1 MLYDKLDARAKQN
14 RISFAMPGHKGG
26 KWIPERLQ
34 GLLEIDGTE
43 LPGTDNMHHPEGIL
57 RESLDAIATAY
68 GAAHSYFSVNGS
80 SAGILSALHFAASR
94 SSEILIDRNC
104 HASAINALCLTG
116 LSPIYL
122 YPQSV
127 PSFGITGAVLP
138 EDIAAA
144 LASHPAAGFVFLTS
158 PNYFGI
164 CSDIRAIAG
173 IVHAAGKL
181 LIVDEAHGAHFGFS
195 PLLPESAV
203 RQGADIVIQ
212 SAHKTLPAP
221 NQTALIHI
229 SSRIDPAKFSRWYSL
244 FQTTSP
250 SYPLMALTDYAVH
263 FQAECGTEV
272 YQTLHEQIS
281 RLETPFPMLSV
292 GTAHHDFT
300 RLVFHT
306 AAFGIHGYDAA
317 AYLDKQGIDVEMA
330 DCNNVVC
337 IATGGNTDADFAA
350 LETALS
356 ACPRGNAAPLFLA
369 PPHARQVMLPR
380 EAFLSPTELLP
391 PEKAA
396 GRISAAVVAS
406 FPPCVPILAPGEE
419 ITQAH
424 IVYLRE
430 IQRLG
435 GSVTGFENGNF
446 RVVQQ
451 SHFL

>member
-1 MLYDKLDARAKQN
+1 MLYDALAARAKQN

-26 KWIPERLQ
+26 KWIPKQLH

-43 LPGTDNMHHPEGIL
+43 LSGTDNMHHPEGIL
-57 RESLDAIATAY
+57 RESLDTIAAAY
-68 GAAHSYFSVNGS
+68 GATHSYFSVNGS

-104 HASAINALCLTG
+104 HASAIHALCLTG
-116 LSPIYL
+116 LSPVYL
-122 YPQSV
+122 YPQPM
-127 PSFGITGAVLP
+127 PSFGITGVISPEDVSAVL
-138 EDIAAA
+138 AA
-144 LASHPAAGFVFLTS
+144 HPAAEFVFLTS

-173 IVHAAGKL
+173 IVHAAGKF

-221 NQTALIHI
+221 NQAALIHL
-229 SSRIDPAKFSRWYSL
+229 SERIDSAEFSRWYSL

-263 FQAECGTEV
+263 FLAKCGTEV
-272 YQTLHEQIS
+272 YQILYEQIS
-281 RLETPFPMLSV
+281 HLKTPFPMLSGSV
-292 GTAHHDFT
+292 ENHDFT

-306 AAFGIHGYDAA
+306 TAFGIHGYDAA
-317 AYLDKQGIDVEMA
+317 AHLDGQGIDVEMA

-337 IATGGNTDADFAA
+337 IATGGNTDVDFAA
-350 LETALS
+350 LETALLG
-356 ACPRGNAAPLFLA
+356 CPHGNAAPLFLA
-369 PPHARQVMLPR
+369 LPHAQQVILPR
-380 EAFLSPTELLP
+380 ESFLSSTELLP

-396 GRISAAVVAS
+396 GRISAAVIAS
-406 FPPCVPILAPGEE
+406 FPPCVPLLSPGEE

-424 IVYLRE
+424 IGYLRE
-430 IQRLG
+430 VQRLG
-435 GSVTGFENGNF
+435 GNVTGLEDGKC
-446 RVVQQ
+446 RVVR
-451 SHFL
+451 